1 MSFRLFIYYCAV
13 CGAWAALLGWALTQP
28 LYALDAD
35 SDLRTIVRGAC
46 VGILVA
52 LGLSLVD
59 AIWNGALSQAAKLL
73 ARVGVA
79 VGIALVGCLIGAGLG
94 QGLLHLAAKFTDSE
108 LIRSL
113 AAIPGWTVT
122 GLLIGASLGIYDIAA
137 ALAAQG
143 GMRGALRKIINGV
156 LGGMLGG
163 LLGGILYLLLGVAL
177 PKVFG
182 RSEDQ
187 RLLSSAAVG
196 LVVLGACIGLAIGLA
211 QIILKE
217 AWLRVEAGFRP
228 GREMILSK
236 AETTIG
242 RAESCDLGLFG
253 DHSVERTHAR
263 ILHEGSRYVLADAG
277 TPGGTF
283 LNDGPVTEPTP
294 LRSGDAIR
302 VGKSVLRFGER
313 QKRNSR

>member
-28 LYALDAD
+28 LPHLVSSAFVQA
-35 SDLRTIVRGAC
+35 TIRGAC

-52 LGLSLVD
+52 FGLSLVD
-59 AIWNGALSQAAKLL
+59 AFWNGAFGQAVKVGV
-73 ARVGVA
+73 RVGVA

-94 QGLLHLAAKFTDSE
+94 QALHGATDNGV
-108 LIRSL
+108 IQA
-113 AAIPGWTVT
+113 AAIIFGWTVT
-122 GLLIGASLGIYDIAA
+122 GFFIGASLGIYDIAA
-137 ALAAQG
+137 GLVARG
-143 GMRGALRKIINGV
+143 GLRGAVRKIINGI
-156 LGGMLGG
+156 LGGTLGG
-163 LLGGILYLLLGVAL
+163 LLGGILYLLLGLAL

-187 RLLSSAAVG
+187 PLLSSAAVG
-196 LVVLGACIGLAIGLA
+196 FVILGACIGLAIGLA

-253 DHSVERTHAR
+253 DHNVERTHAR
-263 ILHEGSRYVLADAG
+263 ILHQGARYVLADAG
-277 TPGGTF
+277 TSGGTF
-283 LNDGPVTEPTP
+283 LNDEPVTQPTP

-302 VGKSVLRFGER
+302 VGKSILRFGER
-313 QKRNSR
+313 QKRSSR

>member
-13 CGAWAALLGWALTQP
+13 CGAWAALLGWVLTQP
-28 LYALDAD
+28 LYMLG
-35 SDLRTIVRGAC
+35 SNPDLRTILRGAC

-59 AIWNGALSQAAKLL
+59 AIWNGALGQYPKLL

-94 QGLLHLAAKFTDSE
+94 QGLLHVVARFTDIE
-108 LIRSL
+108 LIQSL

-122 GLLIGASLGIYDIAA
+122 GLLIGVSLGIYDIAT
-137 ALAAQG
+137 ALAARG

-163 LLGGILYLLLGVAL
+163 LLGGILYVLLGLGL
-177 PKVFG
+177 PRIFS
-182 RSEDQ
+182 RPDQ
-187 RLLSSAAVG
+187 PLLSSAAVG

-217 AWLRVEAGFRP
+217 AWLRVETGFRP

-253 DHSVERTHAR
+253 DTGIERTHAR
-263 ILHEGSRYVLADAG
+263 ILHAGSRYVLADAG

-283 LNDGPVTEPTP
+283 LNEQPVTQPTP

-302 VGKSVLRFGER
+302 VGKSILRFGER
-313 QKRNSR
+313 QKHNTR